1 MRGAVASRSGVVAA
15 AWEPPN
21 MHNLGFGAVN
31 VQTQMVLVRIV
42 TAAICGVLIYA
53 SFFHLTN

>member
-1 MRGAVASRSGVVAA
+1 
-15 AWEPPN
+15 

>member
-1 MRGAVASRSGVVAA
+1 
-15 AWEPPN
+15 

-42 TAAICGVLIYA
+42 TAVICGVLIYA